1 MAKRA
6 NYSKIAGFNLASLVP
21 FAMESCGHIHPA
33 SWSYLKSVIKNGLSD
48 DPSKELVW
56 TAQNRAIYAD
66 RVFEARSILSVALAR
81 TTAISLLAGAT
92 TLTSTGLDL

>member
-1 MAKRA
+1 M
-6 NYSKIAGFNLASLVP
+6 LL
-21 FAMESCGHIHPA
+21 
-33 SWSYLKSVIKNGLSD
+33 
-48 DPSKELVW
+48 
-56 TAQNRAIYAD
+56 NRAIYAD

>member
-1 MAKRA
+1 
-6 NYSKIAGFNLASLVP
+6 
-21 FAMESCGHIHPA
+21 MESCGHIHPA

-56 TAQNRAIYAD
+56 TSQNRAILAD
-66 RVFEARSILSVALAR
+66 RVFEARSILAR